1 MATRKAKARP
11 SKRRKRNRRGPFA
24 YTVPQAGAM
33 IGLSRNGSYLAAA
46 TGDIPTERA
55 GRLLYV
61 PKAVWDEKL
70 GLGRRARKAPVPE
83 QPRA

>member
-1 MATRKAKARP
+1 MATRKAKTRP

-46 TGDIPTERA
+46 AGDIPTERA

-61 PKAVWDEKL
+61 PKARWDAKL
-70 GLGRRARKAPVPE
+70 GLTGRGTRKHVAE
-83 QPRA
+83 QPNP